1 MINYILKKNKYLLST
16 FVFAICL
23 FLGVFFLYTE
33 REILGIGPAF
43 HPDSKWYLNGDVIA
57 ANSYLSFKLSVIEN
71 ISNLIKNFH
80 YGNLYYSIVNLF
92 IEIKKF
98 NIINILDGY
107 RNLILL
113 NIFIYALT
121 NSLIFFHYL
130 KYYHEK
136 QKNVLFLL
144 SLVIFFILPYKLHL
158 SAHILKE
165 SLIFFILVIYI
176 LYQSKI
182 SFLISLFFGTSFRF
196 GFALYYLIF
205 FDLKSLFKMKKFFL
219 FLTVIFII
227 LGIYYLKFVENENV
241 IETFF
246 ILIQERNFNVMSGRD
261 FDNIPNFSNNDLG
274 FLYRSFFWPI
284 FFLSGTFIFFTENVF
299 FKILGI
305 EIILMQIFT
314 YICHRK
320 IILNFGLIILLIII
334 SLWVTTFTSFY
345 RYAYLGFLALF
356 LQKIFNTK
364 IRNKM

>member
-1 MINYILKKNKYLLST
+1 
-16 FVFAICL
+16 
-23 FLGVFFLYTE
+23 
-33 REILGIGPAF
+33 
-43 HPDSKWYLNGDVIA
+43 
-57 ANSYLSFKLSVIEN
+57 
-71 ISNLIKNFH
+71 
-80 YGNLYYSIVNLF
+80 
-92 IEIKKF
+92 
-98 NIINILDGY
+98 
-107 RNLILL
+107 
-113 NIFIYALT
+113 
-121 NSLIFFHYL
+121 
-130 KYYHEK
+130 
-136 QKNVLFLL
+136 
-144 SLVIFFILPYKLHL
+144 
-158 SAHILKE
+158 
-165 SLIFFILVIYI
+165 
-176 LYQSKI
+176 
-182 SFLISLFFGTSFRF
+182 
-196 GFALYYLIF
+196 
-205 FDLKSLFKMKKFFL
+205 MKKFFL